1 MKSFKILF
9 LAGTFSL
16 MSFVTLAT
24 ITWKSD
30 TIDVGEIIQN
40 KPKAIVFEFKNT
52 GSSDVI
58 ITNVQ
63 GSCGCTATNY
73 TKEPIKSGKTGT
85 ITATFN
91 AANIGSFSKTVSV
104 TTSADVSPKILTLK
118 GNVKAV
124 VTQS

>member
-1 MKSFKILF
+1 MNILKISF
-9 LAGTFSL
+9 LAVTLSF
-16 MSFVTLAT
+16 MSFTTLSN

-30 TIDVGEIIQN
+30 TIDVGEIAQN

-52 GSSDVI
+52 GKTDVI

-73 TKEPIKSGKTGT
+73 TKEPIKAGKSGTV
-85 ITATFN
+85 TATFN
-91 AANIGSFSKTVSV
+91 AASVGAFTKTVTV
-104 TTSADVSPKILTLK
+104 TTNADASPKVLTLK
-118 GNVKAV
+118 GIVKAT